1 MALSAKNILVG
12 AARVFV
18 SYGAGANRPNP
29 TMSAVFPWSVAQGTN
44 SELTGST
51 VKNSVTNY
59 LLTTASSYWREFG
72 FTSNGVELSYEPGYS
87 DVVVDQLLDAARLF
101 QQSLKIMIKTE
112 LDEGTFENINIV
124 WGQQE
129 QVPNADGSAFVSA
142 LSDTAAGAPLS
153 DANLVAY
160 GTSPTA
166 SAVAATQLNMNVGAL
181 GAAPVERSLVF
192 IGQAAGQTGLANA
205 TYPVANTS
213 GSVGTVSAY
222 GDASAIARK
231 ERIYYARRAVQTES
245 TAHSLKRDSA
255 TVFPVSFRLL
265 PDVDRA
271 SGGTVYAAGSEYG
284 FIVDRIYGNS

>member
-18 SYGAGANRPNP
+18 SYGAGNNRPDP
-29 TMSAVFPWSVAQGTN
+29 TLAAVFPWSVNQSTN
-44 SELTGST
+44 SDPTAST
-51 VKNSVTNY
+51 AAKVSVTNY
-59 LLTTASSYWREFG
+59 LLTSASAYWREFG

-112 LDEGTFENINIV
+112 LNEGTFENMNIV

-129 QVPNADGSAFVSA
+129 QVPNALANGFVSA
-142 LSDTAAGAPLS
+142 LSDSTSGTNLV
-153 DANLVAY
+153 DANTGLSSLSGSV
-160 GTSPTA
+160 
-166 SAVAATQLNMNVGAL
+166 VAATQLNMNVGAL
-181 GAAPVERSLVF
+181 GAGPVERSLVF
-192 IGQAAGQTGLANA
+192 IGQAAGQTGLANQ
-205 TYPVANTS
+205 TYPVTNSS
-213 GSVGTVSAY
+213 GSPSTLTAY
-222 GDASAIARK
+222 GDASSFAKK

-265 PDVDRA
+265 PDVDR
-271 SGGTVYAAGSEYG
+271 TYATGSEYG